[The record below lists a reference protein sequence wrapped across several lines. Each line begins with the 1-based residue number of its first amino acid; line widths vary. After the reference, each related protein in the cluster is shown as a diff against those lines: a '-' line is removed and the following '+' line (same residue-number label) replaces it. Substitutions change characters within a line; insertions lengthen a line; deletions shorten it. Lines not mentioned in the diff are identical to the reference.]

1 MSGPRYHRSALLL
14 AFCLALFSG
23 ACGTNTEEPVFPVF
37 LIFSPVAP
45 PALVSVTAVETQNT
59 GEALQYKFNVSYYVT
74 NSEDGFLGYNL
85 YISSSATAAE
95 AAILGIGGE
104 PYLETGIKP
113 SFSHAG
119 QNPGTAAADLQTQRV
134 RNFRAAPAPIAFQAC
149 ELYFFT
155 LTAQTRNS
163 LESNPSPQI
172 SACAAITPGLCP
184 SGTPCN
190 P

>member
-1 MSGPRYHRSALLL
+1 MSGRSLHKRSLPA
-14 AFCLALFSG
+14 AFCLALF
-23 ACGTNTEEPVFPVF
+23 AATCGTNTEEPVFPVF

-45 PALVSVTAVETQNT
+45 PALVSVAAVETQNA
-59 GEALQYKFNVSYYVT
+59 GEALRYEFDVSYYVT

-85 YISSSATAAE
+85 YLSSSATAAE

-119 QNPGTAAADLQTQRV
+119 ENPSTAAVDLQTQRV
-134 RNFRAAPAPIAFQAC
+134 QNFRAAPAPISFKAC

-163 LESNPSPQI
+163 LESNPSPQVA
-172 SACAAITPGLCP
+172 ACAALDPGLCP